1 MKPYTFRVRAFAACL
16 LLLILAFCSPA
27 ASAQAQP
34 ISDADA
40 KAVRQVIE
48 AQLDAFRHDDAARAF
63 SYAAAGIRE
72 MFGSAEA
79 FLKMV
84 RTSYAVVYRPRN
96 VVFEPPERVGEDLL
110 QPVILSDAD
119 GRGWIALY
127 PMRREKDG
135 SWRIN
140 GCSIGRLGGQET

>member
-1 MKPYTFRVRAFAACL
+1 MRPLLASL
-16 LLLILAFCSPA
+16 LLLVVLAFAPLA
-27 ASAQAQP
+27 ASAQAVP

-40 KAVRQVIE
+40 KAVRRVIE
-48 AQLDAFRHDDAARAF
+48 AQLDAFRHDDAKRAF
-63 SYAAAGIRE
+63 SYAAAGIRD
-72 MFGSAEA
+72 MFGSAES
-79 FLKMV
+79 FLEMV

-96 VVFEPPERVGEDLL
+96 VVFEPPERVGADVV
-110 QPVILSDAD
+110 QPVIMTDAD

-140 GCSIGRLGGQET
+140 GCSLGRLGGQET

>member
-1 MKPYTFRVRAFAACL
+1 MRPLLVSL
-16 LLLILAFCSPA
+16 LLLVVLAFTPLA
-27 ASAQAQP
+27 ASAQSREVTVAE
-34 ISDADA
+34 A
-40 KAVRQVIE
+40 KAVRKVIE
-48 AQLDAFRHDDAARAF
+48 AQLDAFRHDDAKRAF
-63 SYAAAGIRE
+63 SYAAAGIRD
-72 MFGSAEA
+72 MFGSAES
-79 FLKMV
+79 FLEMV

-96 VVFEPPERVGEDLL
+96 VVFEPPERVGADVV
-110 QPVILSDAD
+110 QPVIMTDAE